1 MDRHRL
7 EAGETKHIRLEA
19 IHDIGGSTMIRQE
32 HITAT
37 PEQNCVFANLLSRW
51 ARERP
56 SAPFANFADGTT
68 WSYEETYRTA
78 NVTANS
84 LRELGVRQG
93 DNVLCWLPNGPEM
106 LRLWLGINL
115 LGAVFVPFNV
125 SYRGATLNNVL
136 KLSQARLLVAHSQL
150 VPRLSDVAREN
161 LTDIVVLTGEAD
173 PIPSLRMH
181 KPGALEQGSSEPV
194 TPERQ
199 IRSGDTQT
207 IIFTSGTT
215 GPSKAVLS
223 SYAHLYAQGYEAFNF
238 FTGDDCFMVN
248 LPMFHCGGTIPVG
261 VAMAQGGAVT
271 VLDRFKI
278 DEFWSIVQ
286 RTRTTVAYIIV
297 GLPQLLLKQP
307 PSEDD
312 KNHPLHTALMS
323 GEQGMRFRE
332 RFGCNYYTL
341 FNMSEVCTPIRSQRN
356 TTKVKS
362 CGRHRNGIEV
372 RLVDEYDNE
381 VPVGTPGELILRTKR
396 PWMLSHG
403 YASNPEA
410 TAKAWRNGW
419 FHTGDLLRVDEEGDY
434 YFVDRLK
441 DAIRRKGENIS
452 SVEVESAACAH
463 EAVLEAAAVPARTD
477 NGEEEVLLFVAARQN
492 MEVSPLALTEHL
504 INQLPYFM
512 VPRYIRVVDELPKTS
527 TGKIQK
533 AELRSASYVQGSWD
547 REAAGLI
554 LKKERLA

>member
-1 MDRHRL
+1 
-7 EAGETKHIRLEA
+7 
-19 IHDIGGSTMIRQE
+19 
-32 HITAT
+32 
-37 PEQNCVFANLLSRW
+37 
-51 ARERP
+51 
-56 SAPFANFADGTT
+56 
-68 WSYEETYRTA
+68 
-78 NVTANS
+78 
-84 LRELGVRQG
+84 VR
-93 DNVLCWLPNGPEM
+93 
-106 LRLWLGINL
+106 
-115 LGAVFVPFNV
+115 
-125 SYRGATLNNVL
+125 
-136 KLSQARLLVAHSQL
+136 
-150 VPRLSDVAREN
+150 
-161 LTDIVVLTGEAD
+161 
-173 PIPSLRMH
+173 
-181 KPGALEQGSSEPV
+181 
-194 TPERQ
+194 
-199 IRSGDTQT
+199 
-207 IIFTSGTT
+207 
-215 GPSKAVLS
+215 
-223 SYAHLYAQGYEAFNF
+223 
-238 FTGDDCFMVN
+238 
-248 LPMFHCGGTIPVG
+248 
-261 VAMAQGGAVT
+261 
-271 VLDRFKI
+271 
-278 DEFWSIVQ
+278 

-307 PSEDD
+307 PSKDD
-312 KNHPLHTALMS
+312 KNHPLRTALMS

-362 CGRHRNGIEV
+362 CGRHRDGIEV

-381 VPVGTPGELILRTKR
+381 VPVGTPGELILRTER

-477 NGEEEVLLFVAARQN
+477 NGEEEVLLFVTARQN

-533 AELRSASYVQGSWD
+533 TELRSASHVQGTWD
-547 REAAGLI
+547 REAAGMI

>member
-1 MDRHRL
+1 
-7 EAGETKHIRLEA
+7 
-19 IHDIGGSTMIRQE
+19 MINPE
-32 HITAT
+32 PTTAT
-37 PEQNCVFANLLSRW
+37 TERDCVFGHLLARW

-56 SAPFANFADGTT
+56 TAPFANFADGKT
-68 WSYEETYRTA
+68 WSYEETSRLA

-84 LRELGVRQG
+84 LHQLGVRQG

-136 KLSQARLLVAHSQL
+136 KLSQARLLIAHAQL
-150 VPRLSDVAREN
+150 VPRISDIACEKLS
-161 LTDIVVLTGEAD
+161 DIVVLNGKAD
-173 PIPSLRMH
+173 PIPPLRMH
-181 KPGALEQGSSEPV
+181 TADVLEQGSPDPV
-194 TPERQ
+194 TPERA

-248 LPMFHCGGTIPVG
+248 SPMFHCGGTIPVG
-261 VAMAQGGAVT
+261 VALSQGGAVT

-278 DEFWSIVQ
+278 DEFWSIVR
-286 RTRTTVAYIIV
+286 RTRTTVAYVLV
-297 GLPQLLLKQP
+297 GLPELLLKQP
-307 PSEDD
+307 PSDDD
-312 KNHPLHTALMS
+312 KHHPLHTALIP
-323 GEQGMRFRE
+323 GGQGARFRE
-332 RFGCNYYTL
+332 RFGCDYYTL
-341 FNMSEVCTPIRSQRN
+341 FNMSEICTPILSQPNDAKVRS
-356 TTKVKS
+356 S
-362 CGRHRNGIEV
+362 GRLRDGIEA

-381 VPVGTPGELILRTKR
+381 VPVGVIGELILRTKR

-410 TAKAWRNGW
+410 TTKAWRNGW

-452 SVEVESAACAH
+452 SVEVESAACTFD
-463 EAVLEAAAVPARTD
+463 AVLEAAAVPAKAD
-477 NGEEEVLLFVAARQN
+477 NGEEEVLLLVTARQN
-492 MEVSPLALTEHL
+492 MKVSPLALTEHL
-504 INQLPYFM
+504 IHVLPYFM

-527 TGKIQK
+527 TGKVQK
-533 AELRSASYVQGSWD
+533 AELRSAAHVQGCWD
-547 REAAGLI
+547 REAAGMI

>member
-1 MDRHRL
+1 
-7 EAGETKHIRLEA
+7 
-19 IHDIGGSTMIRQE
+19 MICQPPVA
-32 HITAT
+32 AT
-37 PEQNCVFANLLSRW
+37 PEHACVFANLLARW
-51 ARERP
+51 ANERP
-56 SAPFANFADGTT
+56 SAPFANFAEGAT

-78 NVTANS
+78 NITANS

-93 DNVLCWLPNGPEM
+93 DNVLCWLPNGPDM

-125 SYRGATLNNVL
+125 SYRGTTLSNVL
-136 KLSQARLLVAHSQL
+136 KLTQARLLIAHAQL
-150 VPRLSDVAREN
+150 VPRLCDAACEH
-161 LTDIVVLTGEAD
+161 LTDVVVLGGAAD
-173 PIPSLRMH
+173 PIPSLRMRT
-181 KPGALEQGSSEPV
+181 PDVLEQGSCDPV
-194 TPERQ
+194 TPERP

-238 FTGDDCFMVN
+238 FTGSDCFMVN

-271 VLDRFKI
+271 VLDRFKV
-278 DEFWSIVQ
+278 DEFWSIVR

-307 PSEDD
+307 PSDDD
-312 KNHPLHTALMS
+312 KNHCLHTALIPG
-323 GEQGMRFRE
+323 GEGVQFLE
-332 RFGCNYYTL
+332 RFGCSYYTL
-341 FNMSEVCTPIRSQRN
+341 FNMSEVCTPIRSERN
-356 TTKVKS
+356 PAKLKS
-362 CGRHRNGIEV
+362 SGRLRDGIEA

-381 VPVGTPGELILRTKR
+381 VPVGTPGELILRTRR

-403 YASNPEA
+403 YAANPEA
-410 TAKAWRNGW
+410 TAKTWRNGW
-419 FHTGDLLRVDEEGDY
+419 FHTGDLLRVDEDGDY

-452 SVEVESAACAH
+452 SVEVESAACAF
-463 EAVLEAAAVPARTD
+463 EAVLEAAAVPAKTD
-477 NGEEEVLLFVAARQN
+477 DGEEEVLLFVTARQN

-504 INQLPYFM
+504 VNQLPYFM

-527 TGKIQK
+527 TGKVQK
-533 AELRSASYVQGSWD
+533 TELRCASLVQGSWD
-547 REAAGLI
+547 REAAGVI